1 MEMNSVMEMA
11 TAKQLWLG
19 WLGEICKD
27 GQTDL
32 ETFLHANPRWIAAE
46 FDCATNLISSPSVPR
61 GIMRCHETPI
71 AQISLELQFYSS
83 SQHRIRAFYLFQSF
97 PRLN

>member
-11 TAKQLWLG
+11 TAKTALAWM
-19 WLGEICKD
+19 LGEICKD

-46 FDCATNLISSPSVPR
+46 FDCATHLISSPSVPR
-61 GIMRCHETPI
+61 GI
-71 AQISLELQFYSS
+71 
-83 SQHRIRAFYLFQSF
+83 
-97 PRLN
+97 